1 MERIVASPDYTGAIV
16 FFDGKCLL
24 CIRAV
29 KFILRHDRRKRF
41 CFASL
46 QGKTAEKIVAMGE
59 EEPTPE
65 SIVLFSN
72 DHIYTRSSAV
82 FQIARWLR
90 FPINCLYLFIIIPVF
105 LRDGLYLFIARRRY
119 RWFGKQESCY
129 VPGQENISRFLE

>member
-1 MERIVASPDYTGAIV
+1 MERIVASPDSPGTII

-41 CFASL
+41 RFASL

-72 DHIYTRSSAV
+72 GHIYTRSSAV
-82 FQIARWLR
+82 FQIARRLQ
-90 FPINCLYLFIIIPVF
+90 FPINCFYPFIILPVF

-119 RWFGKQESCY
+119 RWFGVKDSCY
-129 VPGQENISRFLE
+129 VPDQENRSRFLD